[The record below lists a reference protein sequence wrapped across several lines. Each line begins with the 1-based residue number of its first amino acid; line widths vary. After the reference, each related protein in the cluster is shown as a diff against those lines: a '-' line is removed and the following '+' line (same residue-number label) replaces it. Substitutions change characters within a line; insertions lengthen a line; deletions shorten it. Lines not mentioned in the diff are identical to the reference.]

1 MSSRVFKSHV
11 NHKHKVNTK
20 KKKGI
25 VYVMA
30 NRSMP
35 GIVKIGMTR
44 RPLKH
49 RLMEANKSNTFGP
62 PDRYYVICAKHVEE
76 AYKREQEIHFRL
88 INERVRTGR
97 EFFRISHAKSIEL
110 IDGYDGVWCDE
121 DEDEDEDEDDDD
133 ETKILKKKRS
143 ILPRETARLLSNN
156 STFVKEILKMKL
168 TTARLSRKSSK

>member
-121 DEDEDEDEDDDD
+121 DEHDEDDDD

-143 ILPRETARLLSNN
+143 ILPRETARLLSKHVCQGNPQNEINN
-156 STFVKEILKMKL
+156 STFVKEILKMN
-168 TTARLSRKSSK
+168 